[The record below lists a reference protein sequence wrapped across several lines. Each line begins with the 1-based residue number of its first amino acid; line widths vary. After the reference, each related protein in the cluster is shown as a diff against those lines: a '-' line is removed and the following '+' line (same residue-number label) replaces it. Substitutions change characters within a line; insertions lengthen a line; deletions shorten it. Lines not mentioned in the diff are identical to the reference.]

1 MEDTGREIIN
11 KINNNNYKTSITIRN
26 VQMEKVW
33 KEVKKRK
40 MASLTT
46 SNVAT
51 THLQVKEKIE
61 ENNNRTSTTGGAIRS
76 TELSKR
82 WKEINWQ
89 DVFEGKIT
97 CNRLFVRSAIIRKD
111 LLPQYACIHQL
122 PSTCVQSIDEI
133 VKFISEISSLDDGNN
148 NNNENTTT
156 KNNNYYCGYVLKPT
170 DSSNAFGVL
179 FFNDPMNDKRVLEAI
194 EGHGRMILQPYP
206 RPFLYQNKYKFHLRM
221 MMLLVGDLDVYVH
234 KKPRMLIATKEWNYE
249 DRNWDNHFIHITNQS
264 INVKC
269 NEYDLSKQN
278 IKFHG
283 PQSGFSLEFKNMIF
297 TQMKDIIKKLFK
309 DLGNKDNNV
318 KKSEFL
324 PLRTSY
330 ELYGV
335 DFLVNLKHEVI
346 LLEINPEPSMKVFNM
361 KEQDQMVGADPF
373 QRVPSTFVK
382 VYSKEMLNALNMLR
396 GR

>member
-1 MEDTGREIIN
+1 
-11 KINNNNYKTSITIRN
+11 
-26 VQMEKVW
+26 MEKVW

-61 ENNNRTSTTGGAIRS
+61 ENNNRTATTGGAIRS

-194 EGHGRMILQPYP
+194 QEHGRMILQPYP

-335 DFLVNLKHEVI
+335 DFLVNQKHEVI